1 MRSHAKSLSAVVT
14 ALAIGVALPSV
25 AFAYPGASLA
35 RHAHIQISR
44 ARAIAL
50 TARPGS
56 VVAEELEREGG
67 GSGLRYS
74 FDIRAAGV
82 VYEVGV
88 DASTG
93 AVLENTREGAHP
105 D

>member
-1 MRSHAKSLSAVVT
+1 MRPHSRSLTAILA
-14 ALAIGVALPSV
+14 ALAIGVALPTV

-35 RHAHIQISR
+35 RHAPVQISR

-50 TARPGS
+50 AARPGRI
-56 VVAEELEREGG
+56 VAEELERESG

-74 FDIRAAGV
+74 FDIRSAGV

-88 DASTG
+88 DANTG
-93 AVLENTREGAHP
+93 AVLENSREGAHP